1 MVYPFWSMS
10 FLPFLPSKTES
21 TMAMVCGPV
30 TRITAMADIPPPVA
44 KAQIVEFGVSVLC
57 IKR

>member
-1 MVYPFWSMS
+1 
-10 FLPFLPSKTES
+10 
-21 TMAMVCGPV
+21 MAMVCGPE